1 MVSPYLMRPV
11 RSVEEIERDRP
22 KSERLETLIGQA
34 LGAARAAG
42 YGPHEQIDRAAMVVL
57 SHRPHLTAID
67 ALAAV
72 HRVRRQIETR
82 LDSQAEPKA
91 KQQ

>member
-1 MVSPYLMRPV
+1 MVSPYLMRPI
-11 RSVEEIERDRP
+11 RSVEEIERNRP
-22 KSERLETLIGQA
+22 KVDRLETLIGQA
-34 LGAARAAG
+34 LGAARTAG

-72 HRVRRQIETR
+72 HRVRRQIQTR
-82 LDSQAEPKA
+82 LNRQAEAKA
-91 KQQ
+91 EHR